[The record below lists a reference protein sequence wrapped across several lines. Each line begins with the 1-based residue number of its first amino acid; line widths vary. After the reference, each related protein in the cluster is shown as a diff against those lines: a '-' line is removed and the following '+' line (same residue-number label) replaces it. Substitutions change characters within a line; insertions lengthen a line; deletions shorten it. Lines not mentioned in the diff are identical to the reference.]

1 MDIPIY
7 SADLIAALRDDNPL
21 RIPQVT
27 QSDREIFM
35 EAGRQKLLADLEQ
48 SLKIQIEEKEQ
59 HTDVFVR

>member
-1 MDIPIY
+1 MDIPLY

-21 RIPQVT
+21 RIPQIN

-59 HTDVFVR
+59 HTDVHIR